1 MNEKE
6 SLKEPNEPSSSKNTL
21 PASPLNEDLDRPDLK
36 VDKDVEREHATQE
49 DETIYPQG
57 IKLFLLA

>member
-6 SLKEPNEPSSSKNTL
+6 SLKDPNEQSSSKDTL

-36 VDKDVEREHATQE
+36 IDKDAEREQATQE
-49 DETIYPQG
+49 DETTYPKG